1 MKLAMGTAP
10 VRAMREAGLAV
21 GIGTDGVV
29 SSNTLDVLEQMRLL
43 ALDQKQAAKDSTV
56 LPLQEVMDIAFEGG
70 ARALRQPAIGALAAG
85 QLADVVLMRQDGA
98 HLFPR
103 HDPLANLIY
112 AANAGDVE
120 AVICDGR
127 VLMRERRLLT
137 IDLPAVKAEVARR
150 LARLSQRAAER
161 RLATYPIQG

>member
-1 MKLAMGTAP
+1 MGTAP
-10 VRAMREAGLAV
+10 VRAMRAAGLAV
-21 GIGTDGVV
+21 GIATDGVV

-56 LPLQEVMDIAFEGG
+56 LPIQEVLAIAFAGG
-70 ARALRQPAIGALAAG
+70 AQALRQPAIGALAAG
-85 QLADVVLMRQDGA
+85 KLADVVLLRQDGA

-150 LARLSQRAAER
+150 LARLKQRAAER